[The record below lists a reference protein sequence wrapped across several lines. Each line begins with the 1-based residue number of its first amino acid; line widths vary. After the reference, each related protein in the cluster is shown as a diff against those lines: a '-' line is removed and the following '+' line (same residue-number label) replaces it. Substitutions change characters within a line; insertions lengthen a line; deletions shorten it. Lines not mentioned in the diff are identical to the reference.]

1 MITLLAIASYAAV
14 PGDSATWSPLTTS
27 PTLIECTEAGGK
39 PYCRST
45 GVIGVPVA
53 TAVDVFARLDQ
64 HTAKMENISLV
75 DRLEPDILHVV
86 MDYPY
91 PLSDRDY
98 VAKFTRRTDP
108 DGTEVF
114 AWAPVEHA
122 GAPPDSSVI
131 RLPIDGE
138 WKFKAE
144 GANTRVTYIWM
155 SDPGGNLPDANAVR
169 KKAGYLAVFDIAN
182 AAGTKILSP

>member
-1 MITLLAIASYAAV
+1 MITLLAVASFAAV
-14 PGDSATWSPLTTS
+14 PGASATWSPLTTS
-27 PTLIECTEAGGK
+27 PTLIECTTSGGK

-45 GVIGVPVA
+45 AVIGVPVT

-64 HTAKMENISLV
+64 HVDKMESITLV
-75 DRLEPDILHVV
+75 ERLEPDVLHVV

-98 VAKFTRRTDP
+98 VAKFTRRTDA
-108 DGTEVF
+108 DGSEVF

-122 GAPPDSSVI
+122 GAPGDQSII

-138 WKFKAE
+138 WRFKAE
-144 GANTRVTYIWM
+144 GNNTRVTYVWM
-155 SDPGGNLPDANAVR
+155 ADPGGNLPDANPVR
-169 KKAGYLAVFDIAN
+169 KKAGYLAITDIAN

>member
-1 MITLLAIASYAAV
+1 MFTLLAIASFAAV
-14 PGDSATWSPLTTS
+14 PGASATWTPLTTS
-27 PTLIECTEAGGK
+27 PTLIECTTVGST

-53 TAVDVFARLDQ
+53 TGVQVFAQLDT
-64 HTAKMENISLV
+64 HVSKMENISLV
-75 DRLEPDILHVV
+75 KRLEPDVLHVV

-91 PLSDRDY
+91 PVSDRDY
-98 VAKFTRRTDP
+98 VAKFTRRTDA

-122 GAPPDSSVI
+122 AAPPDSSII
-131 RLPIDGE
+131 RLPMDGE

-155 SDPGGNLPDANAVR
+155 ADPGGNLPDANVVR
-169 KKAGYLAVFDIAN
+169 KKAGYLAIVDIAN